1 MNPYLKLIEN
11 TTLLSTL
18 PSDYIKLHLA
28 NGNFKVKTYTKNSII
43 HFEGDHCFKLEIVLT
58 GKVVVARIDES
69 GNLLTIAEFFQN
81 DILGGNLMFSKSPY
95 FPMTSTALEESVI
108 LEIEKNLLFTLLSES
123 PVFLKAYL
131 EFVADHTFILGDK
144 IKHYVNKTIRECVL
158 GFLDYESKHQ
168 NSNKVI
174 LNMTKQTL
182 ADKIGVQRTSLSREL
197 SKMRNEGLIEY
208 DSKSIT
214 IL

>member
-43 HFEGDHCFKLEIVLT
+43 HFEGDHCFKLEIVLI

-81 DILGGNLMFSKSPY
+81 DILGGNLMFSKNPY
-95 FPMTSTALEESVI
+95 FPMTSTALDESVI

>member
-28 NGNFKVKTYTKNSII
+28 NGNFKIKTYTKNSII

-69 GNLLTIAEFFQN
+69 GYLLTIAEFFQN
-81 DILGGNLMFSKSPY
+81 DILGGNLMFSKKPY

>member
-28 NGNFKVKTYTKNSII
+28 NGNFKIKTYTKNSII

-81 DILGGNLMFSKSPY
+81 DILGGNLMFSKNPY
-95 FPMTSTALEESVI
+95 FPMTSTALDESVI

-208 DSKSIT
+208 DSKSFT

>member
-28 NGNFKVKTYTKNSII
+28 NGNFKIKTYTKNSII

-81 DILGGNLMFSKSPY
+81 DILGGNLMFSKNPY

>member
-81 DILGGNLMFSKSPY
+81 DILGGNLMFSKNPY

-108 LEIEKNLLFTLLSES
+108 LEVEKNLLFTLLSES

>member
-1 MNPYLKLIEN
+1 MNLYQNLIEN

-18 PSDYIKLHLA
+18 SPENIAFYLA
-28 NGNFKVKTYTKNSII
+28 NGTFKVQTYAKNSIV
-43 HFEGDHCFKLEIVLT
+43 HFEGDHCFKMELILS
-58 GKVVVARIDES
+58 GKVVLVRIDES
-69 GNLLTIAEFFQN
+69 GNLLSIAEFYKD
-81 DILGGNLMFSKSPY
+81 DILGGNLLFSKNPY
-95 FPMTSTALEESVI
+95 YPMTTTTLEKTII

-123 PVFLKAYL
+123 PIFLSAYL
-131 EFVADHTFILGDK
+131 EFVADHTILLGDK

-158 GFLDYESKHQ
+158 GFLEYESKHQ
-168 NSNKVI
+168 NSNKII

-197 SKMRNEGLIEY
+197 SKMRNDGLIKY

>member
-81 DILGGNLMFSKSPY
+81 DILGGNLMFSKNPY

>member
-18 PSDYIKLHLA
+18 PSDYIKLYLA

-81 DILGGNLMFSKSPY
+81 DILGGNLMFSKNPY

>member
-1 MNPYLKLIEN
+1 MEILDNPE
-11 TTLLSTL
+11 LL
-18 PSDYIKLHLA
+18 PDYPR
-28 NGNFKVKTYTKNSII
+28 
-43 HFEGDHCFKLEIVLT
+43 LT
-58 GKVVVARIDES
+58 SHEKAKI
-69 GNLLTIAEFFQN
+69 
-81 DILGGNLMFSKSPY
+81 
-95 FPMTSTALEESVI
+95 I

>member
-58 GKVVVARIDES
+58 GKVIVARIDES

-81 DILGGNLMFSKSPY
+81 DILGGNLMFSKNPY

>member
-1 MNPYLKLIEN
+1 MNLYQNLIEN

-18 PSDYIKLHLA
+18 SPEKIAFYLA
-28 NGNFKVKTYTKNSII
+28 NGTFKVQTYAKNSIV
-43 HFEGDHCFKLEIVLT
+43 HFEGDHCFKMELILS
-58 GKVVVARIDES
+58 GKVVLVRIDES
-69 GNLLTIAEFFQN
+69 GNLLSIAEFYKD
-81 DILGGNLMFSKSPY
+81 DILGGNLLFSKNPY
-95 FPMTSTALEESVI
+95 YPMTTTTLEKTII

-123 PVFLKAYL
+123 PIFLSAYL
-131 EFVADHTFILGDK
+131 EFVADHTILLGDK

-158 GFLDYESKHQ
+158 EFLEYESKHQ
-168 NSNKVI
+168 KSNKII

-197 SKMRNEGLIEY
+197 SKMRNDGLIKY

>member
-81 DILGGNLMFSKSPY
+81 DILGGNLMFSKNPY

-123 PVFLKAYL
+123 TVFLKAYL

>member
-28 NGNFKVKTYTKNSII
+28 NGNFKIKTYTKNSII
-43 HFEGDHCFKLEIVLT
+43 HFEGDHCSKLEIVLT

-81 DILGGNLMFSKSPY
+81 DILGGNLMFSKNPY

>member
-18 PSDYIKLHLA
+18 PSDYNKLHLA

-81 DILGGNLMFSKSPY
+81 DILGGNLMFSNNPY

>member
-81 DILGGNLMFSKSPY
+81 DILGGNLMFSKNPY
-95 FPMTSTALEESVI
+95 FPMTSTALEESVV

-158 GFLDYESKHQ
+158 GFLDYESD
-168 NSNKVI
+168 V
-174 LNMTKQTL
+174 
-182 ADKIGVQRTSLSREL
+182 VQ
-197 SKMRNEGLIEY
+197 
-208 DSKSIT
+208 
-214 IL
+214 

>member
-81 DILGGNLMFSKSPY
+81 DILGGNLMFSKNPY

-131 EFVADHTFILGDK
+131 GFVADHTFILGDK

-197 SKMRNEGLIEY
+197 SKMRNEGLIKY

>member
-43 HFEGDHCFKLEIVLT
+43 HFEGDHCFKLEIVLI

-81 DILGGNLMFSKSPY
+81 DILGGNLMFSKNPY

>member
-81 DILGGNLMFSKSPY
+81 DILGGNLMFSKNPY
-95 FPMTSTALEESVI
+95 FPMTSTALDESVI

>member
-81 DILGGNLMFSKSPY
+81 DILGGNLMFSKNPY

-131 EFVADHTFILGDK
+131 KFVADHTFILGDK

>member
-81 DILGGNLMFSKSPY
+81 DILGGNLMFSKNPY
-95 FPMTSTALEESVI
+95 FPMTSTALEESVV

>member
-28 NGNFKVKTYTKNSII
+28 NGNFKIKTYTKNSII

-58 GKVVVARIDES
+58 GKVIVARIDES

-81 DILGGNLMFSKSPY
+81 DILGGNLMFSKNPY

>member
-28 NGNFKVKTYTKNSII
+28 NGNFKVKTYMKNSII

-81 DILGGNLMFSKSPY
+81 DILGGNLMFSKNPY

>member
-1 MNPYLKLIEN
+1 MNLYQNLIEN

-18 PSDYIKLHLA
+18 SPEKIAFYLA
-28 NGNFKVKTYTKNSII
+28 NGTFKVQTYAKNSIV
-43 HFEGDHCFKLEIVLT
+43 HFEGDHCFKMELILS
-58 GKVVVARIDES
+58 GKVVLVRIDES
-69 GNLLTIAEFFQN
+69 GNLLSIAEFYKD
-81 DILGGNLMFSKSPY
+81 DILGGNLLFSKNPY
-95 FPMTSTALEESVI
+95 YPMTTTTLEKTII

-123 PVFLKAYL
+123 PIFLSAYL
-131 EFVADHTFILGDK
+131 EFVADHTILLGDK

-158 GFLDYESKHQ
+158 EFLEYESKHQ
-168 NSNKVI
+168 KSNKII

-197 SKMRNEGLIEY
+197 SKMRNDGLIKY
-208 DSKSIT
+208 DRKSIT

>member
-1 MNPYLKLIEN
+1 MNPYQNLIEN

-81 DILGGNLMFSKSPY
+81 DILGGNLMFSKNPY

>member
-81 DILGGNLMFSKSPY
+81 DILGGNLMFSKNPY

-108 LEIEKNLLFTLLSES
+108 LDNSRDREVRCTPILSANVCFVIFNITLF
-123 PVFLKAYL
+123 
-131 EFVADHTFILGDK
+131 EF
-144 IKHYVNKTIRECVL
+144 
-158 GFLDYESKHQ
+158 
-168 NSNKVI
+168 
-174 LNMTKQTL
+174 
-182 ADKIGVQRTSLSREL
+182 
-197 SKMRNEGLIEY
+197 
-208 DSKSIT
+208 
-214 IL
+214 

>member
-28 NGNFKVKTYTKNSII
+28 NGNFKIKTYTKNSII

-58 GKVVVARIDES
+58 GKVIVARIDES

-81 DILGGNLMFSKSPY
+81 DILGGNLMFSKNPY

-197 SKMRNEGLIEY
+197 SKMRNKGLIEY

>member
-28 NGNFKVKTYTKNSII
+28 NGNFKVKTYKKKSII

-81 DILGGNLMFSKSPY
+81 DILGGNLMFSKNPY